1 MTMAEMGEDAADAL
15 SSTEAAGTRAGPGAL
30 AQLFA
35 RLDAAGSADRTL
47 GAPRTVGERSVLPLG
62 EVWYGHGFGLGGG
75 ERPGEG
81 EHGAAART
89 GYGGGGG
96 GGGRVRPVAVVEVG
110 PDGARVHPVV
120 DVAAIGLA
128 LAPVALVA
136 VLRLLRARPR

>member
-1 MTMAEMGEDAADAL
+1 MAEMGEDAVDTL
-15 SSTEAAGTRAGPGAL
+15 SSTEAAGARAGPGAL

-35 RLDAAGSADRTL
+35 RLDTAGSADRTL
-47 GAPRTVGERSVLPLG
+47 GTPRTVGARSVLPLA

-75 ERPGEG
+75 ERPEEG
-81 EHGAAART
+81 DRGAAARA

-110 PDGARVHPVV
+110 PNGARVHPVV

-128 LAPVALVA
+128 LAPAALVA
-136 VLRLLRARPR
+136 ALRLFRARPR